1 MEVTEVRE
9 KRKKQSQW
17 KDIWKRFCKNRAAM
31 LGLFVLGI
39 LIFSA
44 IFADFITPEDL
55 DAQDLNRTFLSPNL
69 NNLMGTDNLGRDMF
83 SRIIYGART
92 SLRIGFT
99 CVGVA
104 LTLGVIIGSISGYY
118 GGILDNIFMRMIDI
132 LIAVPNIL
140 LAIAIASALG
150 PGLTN
155 TMIAVGVGSIPGYA
169 RQTRAAVLSIR
180 EREFIEAARAIGGND
195 FRIITRHILP
205 NCMAPIMVEAT
216 LGLGNAILSAAAL
229 SFIGLG
235 IQPPTPEWGYMLS
248 VGRRYIRD
256 YAHMVT
262 FPGLAIVTVV
272 VALNMVGDGL
282 RDALD
287 PKLKK

>member
-1 MEVTEVRE
+1 MEVTEKKQRQ
-9 KRKKQSQW
+9 KKQSQW
-17 KDIWKRFCKNRAAM
+17 KDIWRRFRKNKAAI
-31 LGLFVLGI
+31 LGLFVLCV
-39 LIFSA
+39 LIIFA
-44 IFADFITPEDL
+44 IFADFIAPEGL
-55 DAQDLNRTFLSPNL
+55 DAQDLQRTFQLPGAK
-69 NNLMGTDNLGRDMF
+69 NLMGTDNFGRDLF
-83 SRIIYGART
+83 SRIIYGTRT

-99 CVGVA
+99 AVSVA
-104 LTLGVIIGSISGYY
+104 MTLGIIIGSIAGFY
-118 GGILDNIFMRMIDI
+118 GGVLDNLLMRTIDI
-132 LIAVPNIL
+132 LIAIPNIL

-155 TMIAVGVGSIPGYA
+155 TMIAVGVAAVPGYA
-169 RQTRAAVLSIR
+169 RITRAAVLTIR
-180 EREFIEAARAIGGND
+180 EREFIEAARAIGGSN

-205 NCMAPIMVEAT
+205 NCMAPIMVEVT

-235 IQPPTPEWGYMLS
+235 IQPPTPEWGFMLS
-248 VGRRYIRD
+248 IGRRYLRD
-256 YAHMVT
+256 YSHLVM

-272 VALNMVGDGL
+272 VSLNMVGDGL